1 MKILLFGK
9 NGQVGW
15 ELQRSLAPLGDVIAL
30 GRDGASGLCG
40 NLVDHAG
47 LADTVRRVAPR
58 VIVNAGAY
66 TAVDKAESDVE
77 TAFAVNGQAPG
88 VLAREAARLGAW
100 LVHYSTDYVYSGEG
114 TRPWTEE
121 NPTGPLSVYGK
132 SKLAGDEAVAAAG
145 GRYLIFR
152 VSWVYGVRGN
162 NFIRTMLRLA
172 QTRDT
177 LKVVNDQFGAPTGA
191 ELIADVTAHAVA
203 ALGRAGSDIG
213 LTGIYHLAAAGETSW
228 WEYARLVL
236 TEASQSG
243 AALKVQPDQVA
254 GISSDEYPVAAPRPR
269 NSRLS
274 LQKLESAFA
283 LKMPDWRSGVLRAV
297 REMVLGGGGE
307 HLF

>member
-30 GRDGASGLCG
+30 GRDGAPGLCG
-40 NLVDHAG
+40 NLADHAG

-66 TAVDKAESDVE
+66 TAVDRAESDVE
-77 TAFAVNGQAPG
+77 TAFAVNGGAPG

-132 SKLAGDEAVAAAG
+132 SKLAGDEAVAAEG

-203 ALGRAGSDIG
+203 ALDRAGSDIG

-274 LQKLESAFA
+274 LQKLERTFA
-283 LKMPDWRSGVLRAV
+283 LKMPDWRSGVVRAV